1 MPTYQLKVFGTGL
14 LVTAKA
20 ISAKQSKF
28 WIKKKNTD
36 LLQYLSEG
44 VETFRQFKVPKYA
57 EFKGAFAEEE
67 RDLLI
72 NIPDP
77 KISRDIKL
85 IQIYGPKINQV
96 DKIEIRI
103 VNDPRFSPL
112 IIKKPKINFDELFD
126 EDDEQVCAFVEVSE
140 SNLLY
145 FELEEGCWTYEFEAN
160 GFVDENSKISV
171 ITTNGSFNAVIDK
184 IFDDVC
190 VSFVVDGSFAKLV
203 DADTQNLD
211 SIAFVCNE

>member
-36 LLQYLSEG
+36 LQQYLSEG

-57 EFKGAFAEEE
+57 EFNGAFAEEE

-72 NIPDP
+72 SISDQ

-85 IQIYGPKINQV
+85 TQIYGPKIDQV
-96 DKIEIRI
+96 DKIEFRI
-103 VNDPRFSPL
+103 VGDPNYSPV
-112 IIKKPKINFDELFD
+112 IIKNPKINFDELVD

-145 FELEEGCWTYEFEAN
+145 FELEKGCWTYEFEVN
-160 GFVDENSKISV
+160 RIVDDSSKIAV
-171 ITTNGSFNAVIDK
+171 ITTNGAFNAVIDK

-190 VSFVVDGSFAKLV
+190 VSFVVDGSLAQLV
-203 DADTQNLD
+203 DADTENLD